1 MRCFACVVAQAVDSH
16 VSLLVSL
23 LYLVVHVRAGFLVDA
38 CVVLAVLW
46 RMLLMAAHVKLSFPV
61 SLF

>member
-1 MRCFACVVAQAVDSH
+1 MRCFACVVAYAVDSH

-23 LYLVVHVRAGFLVDA
+23 LYVVVHACAGFLVDA
-38 CVVLAVLW
+38 CAVLAVLW
-46 RMLLMAAHVKLSFPV
+46 LMLLMAAYVCILV

>member
-1 MRCFACVVAQAVDSH
+1 MRCFACVVVYAVDSH

-23 LYLVVHVRAGFLVDA
+23 LYLVVHARAGFLVDLCA
-38 CVVLAVLW
+38 VLAVLW
-46 RMLLMAAHVKLSFPV
+46 LMPLMAAHVSFLV